1 MSLVPTTS
9 SGGMGMSPRHTVQ
22 ANRSQRRAEMAVYNH
37 SLEVAVA
44 TEIDRI
50 DSYSIADVITTATEE
65 ELRFLDY
72 GMAMAGN
79 SAARAEL
86 VARKLSLLS
95 NINNARIARQFG
107 R

>member
-1 MSLVPTTS
+1 MSLVPMT
-9 SGGMGMSPRHTVQ
+9 GNGGMSPRQAAQ

-37 SLEVAVA
+37 GLEVAVA

-50 DSYSIADVITTATEE
+50 DSYAIADVITTATEE

-79 SAARAEL
+79 SAAKAEL
-86 VARKLSLLS
+86 VARKLNLLS
-95 NINNARIARQFG
+95 NLNNARIARRFG